1 MTLKTDVE
9 NAKDAVTKALITALN
24 EKNESAI
31 RTLMNV
37 YNSIGAINLTSTNV
51 FSINDSNYSNMNMN
65 VNSDG
70 SSGVI
75 TFS

>member
-51 FSINDSNYSNMNMN
+51 FSINDYSNINI
-65 VNSDG
+65 NSAG
-70 SSGVI
+70 SSDVI
-75 TFS
+75 SFS

>member
-1 MTLKTDVE
+1 MTLKNDLEV
-9 NAKDAVTKALITALN
+9 AKDAVTKALVTALN
-24 EKNESAI
+24 DKNEKAVKP
-31 RTLMNV
+31 LMNV
-37 YNSIGAINLTSTNV
+37 YNLIGAINLTSTNV